1 MSDEKLALRE
11 ELAYGLGDLASC
23 LYWQTFMKYLPFFY
37 TDVFGLSAAALGG
50 LLLFSRILNGL
61 CDPLVGMWADRTQTR
76 FGKFRPFVLYGAVPL
91 AIFGVLTFTTPSG
104 SATSK
109 VVWAYL
115 TYNGLMVLYTIVNI
129 PYTAMLGVLTSN
141 PVERTRL
148 SSIKFMFAFVA
159 GMIISASLLPM
170 AHVLGSSGQN
180 PARGWQLSFVVV
192 GVLAVMLFALTF
204 LGTRERVQAQVGSRV
219 SILTDLRSLLHNKPW
234 LLLLGTTF
242 TFILYVATRSSVFA
256 HYFKYCVYEGKPE
269 VPRLLFGK
277 AMTFD
282 ALVSTFNTVGQAL
295 AVLGVFLTAS
305 FAHKLPKRRL
315 FIVGFLLAIAS
326 SASYFVIPATSLNW
340 LLVADA
346 LGAFFSAP
354 LNVLLWAMYADAADY
369 AEWKSGRRATG
380 LVFSASTMGQKM
392 GWAFGGYA
400 AFALLSK
407 VGFEANVAPSGEVR
421 ESLLWLMSLVPAL
434 LGFAALGFFAFYPLS
449 DQKVRE
455 IALELK
461 AKRVSD

>member
-1 MSDEKLALRE
+1 MSEENLALKE

-37 TDVFGLSAAALGG
+37 TDIFGISAAALGG

-61 CDPLVGMWADRTQTR
+61 SDPLVGMWADRTQTR
-76 FGKFRPFVLYGAVPL
+76 FGKFRPFVLFGAVPF
-91 AIFGVLTFTTPSG
+91 AIFGVLTFTTPVAST
-104 SATSK
+104 ANK
-109 VVWAYL
+109 LLWAYL

-129 PYTAMLGVLTSN
+129 PYTAMLGVLTSD
-141 PVERTRL
+141 PAERTRL
-148 SSIKFMFAFVA
+148 SSIKFMFAFAA
-159 GMIISASLLPM
+159 GMVISASLLPM
-170 AHVLGSSGQN
+170 AHVLGSAGQD

-192 GVLAVMLFALTF
+192 GVVSVVLFGLTF
-204 LGTRERVQAQVGSRV
+204 LGTRERVRPQLDKKASVAR
-219 SILTDLRSLLHNKPW
+219 DLRSLVDNKPW
-234 LLLLGTTF
+234 LLLLATTF

-256 HYFKYCVYEGKPE
+256 HYFKYCVYDGRPE
-269 VPRLLFGK
+269 TERILFGK
-277 AMTFD
+277 SMSFD
-282 ALVSTFNTVGQAL
+282 TLVSTFNTVGQAL

-305 FAHKLPKRRL
+305 FAHKLPKRPL
-315 FIVGFLLAIAS
+315 FIAGFSVAILT
-326 SASYFVIPATSLNW
+326 SASYFIIPPTSLNW

-354 LNVLLWAMYADAADY
+354 LNVLLWAMYADTADY
-369 AEWKSGRRATG
+369 SEWKSGRRTTG

-407 VGFEANVAPSGEVR
+407 VGFEANITPSGEVK
-421 ESLLWLMSLVPAL
+421 ESLIWLMSLVPAL
-434 LGFAALGFFAFYPLS
+434 LGLLSLGFFAFYPL
-449 DQKVRE
+449 DDPKVAQ

-461 AKRVSD
+461 ARRATS